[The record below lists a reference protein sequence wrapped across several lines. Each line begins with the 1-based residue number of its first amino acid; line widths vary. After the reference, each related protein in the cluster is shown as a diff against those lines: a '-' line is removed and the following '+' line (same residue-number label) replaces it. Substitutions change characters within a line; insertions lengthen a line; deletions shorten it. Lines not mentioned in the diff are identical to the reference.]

1 MRSVSI
7 CRLSVILFLLAAYGS
22 GALAAFLPSDTV
34 YVSKIGKKLK
44 RDTVYALETS
54 CADCPVHTILDRLDE
69 FQPVVAA
76 TYPTDPAMTYW
87 IHLLLIKDTDS
98 ITRINVSNGWNDITE
113 GYFLPGNGNAP
124 QVSKSGTL
132 LPASQRAMDSFS
144 SSMQFN
150 FPPSADTASLLL
162 KIQNRFSGYPP
173 QLDFSL
179 LSDKSFHE
187 FTRKVQIRNNI
198 SIAFQGAVC
207 VMLLFM
213 MLIYVQNR
221 DKVYLYYSL
230 YMLGIMLYLSST
242 IQSNIYVNYVF
253 REFPLIGLYL
263 NYPIQLLFYMAYN
276 QFVSAF
282 LDLKKTDPWLHRK
295 ILQMNLTFAGVLVAT
310 VIYQLLTA
318 DALTVGKAWT
328 GISALMI
335 VAYMLLIYRLVT
347 HIKTPYAPFLIV
359 GMIIFMAAAVAC
371 MILVNFVRPRMAI
384 SPYNILEIG
393 FFLEILCFSMGLG
406 YKMWQTNKDRQR
418 IQEAYIRELK
428 RNEAIIQE
436 ANLQLEQKVKER
448 TSEVIRKNKEI
459 EDERKKQMAGDYER
473 RLAIAEMSALRAQM
487 NPHFMFNSMNTLE
500 AFILEKQEKEAS
512 RFLNKFSKLLRLVLE
527 NSRQLLVSV
536 EKDME
541 ALELYIQ
548 LEQIRY
554 DNRFSYDIQI
564 DQRLVDEGYSVPPLI
579 IQPFV
584 ENAIVHGL
592 FNKSGHGKLDI
603 RLQMLEDKIYCCI
616 EDDGI
621 GRELAQEIRMKNNP
635 HHRSLGLKV
644 TGERIEILNQIH
656 QVNVG
661 VRTIDLVDS
670 EGEPAGTKVEIY
682 LPLL

>member
-1 MRSVSI
+1 
-7 CRLSVILFLLAAYGS
+7 
-22 GALAAFLPSDTV
+22 
-34 YVSKIGKKLK
+34 
-44 RDTVYALETS
+44 
-54 CADCPVHTILDRLDE
+54 
-69 FQPVVAA
+69 
-76 TYPTDPAMTYW
+76 
-87 IHLLLIKDTDS
+87 
-98 ITRINVSNGWNDITE
+98 
-113 GYFLPGNGNAP
+113 
-124 QVSKSGTL
+124 
-132 LPASQRAMDSFS
+132 
-144 SSMQFN
+144 
-150 FPPSADTASLLL
+150 
-162 KIQNRFSGYPP
+162 
-173 QLDFSL
+173 
-179 LSDKSFHE
+179 E

-448 TSEVIRKNKEI
+448 TSEVIRKNMEI

-473 RLAIAEMSALRAQM
+473 RLAIAEMSALTAQM

-644 TGERIEILNQIH
+644 TG
-656 QVNVG
+656 
-661 VRTIDLVDS
+661 
-670 EGEPAGTKVEIY
+670 
-682 LPLL
+682 